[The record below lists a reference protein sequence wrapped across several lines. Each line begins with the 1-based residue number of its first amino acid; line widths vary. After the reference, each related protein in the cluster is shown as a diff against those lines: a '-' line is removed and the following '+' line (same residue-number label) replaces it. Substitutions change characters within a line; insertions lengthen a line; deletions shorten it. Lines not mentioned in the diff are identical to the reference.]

1 MFFVFHTRRFVCKG
15 VPADRTFAFFID
27 DASAD
32 VTFFHKILLLCLYET
47 IIAYI
52 FV

>member
-1 MFFVFHTRRFVCKG
+1 MFFVFHTRLFVCNRIS
-15 VPADRTFAFFID
+15 ADRAFAFFID
-27 DASAD
+27 GASANI
-32 VTFFHKILLLCLYET
+32 TFFHKIILLCRYET

>member
-1 MFFVFHTRRFVCKG
+1 MFFVFHTRRFVCKC
-15 VPADRTFAFFID
+15 VSADRAFAFFID
-27 DASAD
+27 GASAD
-32 VTFFHKILLLCLYET
+32 VTFFHKIRLLCRYET